1 MKPCYGYVRVSTVKQ
16 GATGVSLD
24 QQKEQIQRYADAH
37 HFTIINWF
45 EERET
50 AAKRGRP
57 IFNAM
62 IKALR
67 NKPEVGVI
75 FHKID
80 RSARNFRDWAM
91 IGELNDAGI
100 DIFFATETL
109 DFRSRGGRLSAD
121 IQAVIAADYIRNLRE
136 ETLKGIRGRLVQGLY
151 PFGAP
156 LGYLD
161 NGRGKAKTPDPART
175 RQIKTL
181 FELYATGAYSIR
193 SLRVEMTKRGLTNKA
208 GKPPSK
214 RLIESILN
222 NPFYCGVIRLNTTG
236 ETHGGV
242 HKPLIAP
249 QLFQRVQD
257 IKSGKA
263 GKKVTRH
270 DHLFRGLFTCG
281 HCDYAM
287 IGERQAGFV
296 YYRCHTRRCRTK
308 TLREDVIETEFRS
321 LLSSHCLTDEAVGGL
336 MARVGEWMDNERNA
350 DRHLSTLQEEK
361 AALAKKLDN
370 LTDALISGHIDGAM
384 FNRHKETLAL
394 QERNLDDEIKRQ
406 EQFAA
411 TPDLVREFLEI
422 AMTLTELYE
431 LLESDEKRKFVRSL
445 TSKRFV
451 TGKTL
456 ELKPVNWLEDI
467 RECVAVP
474 SGDPSRPKTRR
485 RPQWRISQVEK
496 IVAAANDNTVRSIIK
511 LRHTIAIDQDGP
523 IRKAL

>member
-67 NKPEVGVI
+67 TNPQIGVV

-121 IQAVIAADYIRNLRE
+121 IQAVIAADYVRNLRE
-136 ETLKGIRGRLVQGLY
+136 ETLKGIRGRLAQGLY

-161 NGRGKAKTPDPART
+161 NGRGKPKTPDPARARLI
-175 RQIKTL
+175 RQL
-181 FELYATGAYSIR
+181 FTLYATGEYSIR
-193 SLRVEMTKRGLTNKA
+193 SLRIEMTKRGLTNTR
-208 GKPPSK
+208 GRSPSK
-214 RLIESILN
+214 RLIETILN

-236 ETHGGV
+236 ETHGGI
-242 HKPLIAP
+242 HKPLIST
-249 QLFQRVQD
+249 QLFNRVQE
-257 IKSGKA
+257 IKSGKT
-263 GKKVTRH
+263 GKNLTRH

-281 HCDYAM
+281 HCGYAM
-287 IGERQAGFV
+287 IGERQAGYV
-296 YYRCHTRRCRTK
+296 YYRCHTSACPTK
-308 TLREDVIETEFRS
+308 CLREDAIEREVLD
-321 LLSSHCLTDEAVGGL
+321 LLAIHGLTDEAVKGL
-336 MARVGEWMDNERNA
+336 VARVTAWMDKERSA
-350 DRHLSTLQEEK
+350 DRHLSTLHEEK
-361 AALAKKLDN
+361 AALAKKRDN
-370 LTDALISGHIDGAM
+370 LTDALISGHIDGAL
-384 FNRHKETLAL
+384 FNRHKEALML
-394 QERNLDDEIKRQ
+394 QERTLDDDIKRQ
-406 EQFAA
+406 EEFAA
-411 TPDLVREFLEI
+411 APETVREFLEI
-422 AMTLTELYE
+422 AMSLTRLYA
-431 LLESDEKRKFVRSL
+431 LLDSDEKREFVKTL
-445 TSKRFV
+445 TSKRRI
-451 TGKTL
+451 TGKNL
-456 ELKPVNWLEDI
+456 ELEPVDWLEDI
-467 RECVAVP
+467 RSCVAVP
-474 SGDPSRPKTRR
+474 SGDPTRPKTRR
-485 RPQWRISQVEK
+485 RLHWSNSRMERL
-496 IVAAANDNTVRSIIK
+496 VAAANDNNVQSVIK
-511 LRHTIAIDQDGP
+511 LRHRNRFAQDGHT
-523 IRKAL
+523 RQVL